1 MNQNALPL
9 ANVVLLAIVAQEAI
23 AAVIVAGEVDVP
35 AAVAGG
41 DAAVPEVAV
50 AMEVMAVTAGDVT
63 KRFQA

>member
-1 MNQNALPL
+1 
-9 ANVVLLAIVAQEAI
+9 
-23 AAVIVAGEVDVP
+23 VIVAGEVDVP